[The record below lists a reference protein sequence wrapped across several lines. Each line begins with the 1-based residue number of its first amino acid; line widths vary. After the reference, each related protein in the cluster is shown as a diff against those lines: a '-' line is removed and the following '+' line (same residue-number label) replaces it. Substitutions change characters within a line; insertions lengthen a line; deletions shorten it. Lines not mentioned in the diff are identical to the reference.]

1 MPFQKHPL
9 PKKLSEPLPG
19 RDTRRLPAY
28 YETAMHGGRQMF
40 YDFSPERSKYLKIEC
55 FQFHEATAAVSLRM

>member
-9 PKKLSEPLPG
+9 PQKLLSHYPDA
-19 RDTRRLPAY
+19 DTRRLPAY

-55 FQFHEATAAVSLRM
+55 FQFHEATAAASSRM